1 MLFGLMDSFKHVPD
15 GAAFNQHRQDFADM
29 KAGLQSKKR
38 AIIAEYAKDLEKKLE
53 GAETLGESGKKV
65 CGSCKKS
72 AFCSRPN
79 GHSGQCNKV
88 LAK

>member
-1 MLFGLMDSFKHVPD
+1 MLFKLMDSFKNVPD
-15 GAAFNQHRQDFADM
+15 GVVFNGHRQDFADL

-38 AIIAEYAKDLEKKLE
+38 AIIAEYAMDLEKKLE
-53 GAETLGESGKKV
+53 GAETLGESGKRV

-72 AFCSRPN
+72 VFCSRPN
-79 GHSGQCNKV
+79 GHSGQCNKL